1 MRSSSRSLRTALLRA
16 ASSAIAMALGTSAM
30 AIAQQ
35 PKDALANAPQP
46 TFATTPDAIL
56 ARKHTHWAWQPLRT
70 DAPPS
75 EGHPVDAF
83 VDQEL
88 ARVDL
93 QRSPLAPPHQQ
104 LRRVWFDLVGLPPPP
119 DAVARFVA
127 DPSDAAWAREVDALL
142 ASPAHSE
149 RFARHWLDLV
159 RYAETLGHEFDYPLP
174 HAWRYRDYVI
184 RAIDQDLPFDQF
196 LREHLAGDLL
206 PTPRRG
212 PTGDNESVQATAAW
226 WFGEQVHAPID
237 PKRHLADR
245 IDNQLDVLGKAMLGL
260 TVACARCHD
269 HKFDAIGAADYYG
282 LFGVLRSTGYVQAPL
297 QPLDRDS
304 AGYQAAVAAQKDLVG
319 PWGMHAGGLWAE
331 NELFVAEWFAFVA
344 MESIELR
351 PEDRGIADVG
361 GATRVYRQRRA
372 ATLAR
377 FSTVNDAFSHYAGPF
392 CPDPTAERPRLL
404 QLPGPWWNS
413 GAAGTKREGVLQTPT
428 FVIDQ
433 RYLHVRTAGEGAR
446 LVVHVD
452 GFHLVRD
459 PLYGSLRRAI
469 DRAEPH
475 WVTFDLGSF
484 AGRHA
489 VLQAIDQR
497 TPDLADPQ
505 HEHDE
510 YPANGWLAVQC
521 AVLSPHQEPPPGGEG
536 LALPTPTWD
545 TPPPPVRAALAKLA
559 ALQDALPVSPTVPAL
574 VEQTGRDE
582 AIHHRGNPN
591 QPGDVAPRRFL
602 AALSG
607 TNPLP
612 AGDGSGRLALADALL
627 AADNPLPARVLANRL
642 WHLLFGRG
650 LVRSADNLGA
660 LGDPPSHHELLD
672 WLARELIAHGWSQ
685 KHVLRTIVT
694 SATYR
699 QASLP
704 RDEAEARDA
713 ENVRLHR
720 QNVSPLEAE
729 ALRDALLATAGRLDP
744 TRFGPSIELPLDAV
758 PSQRGRPRTAGPLDG
773 AGRRSIYLAM
783 RRNFR
788 APLLAAFDQPQPFA
802 PIAVRNRSNVPAQA
816 LALANDPFVH
826 AMAAAFAERVLADG
840 GDDDA
845 VLARAYTIAFARP
858 PRADERQRAVAFL
871 RESTAMATTGSA
883 DAAARLAAWTDLVH
897 ALLQTSEFR
906 FRR

>member
-1 MRSSSRSLRTALLRA
+1 MRSSSRSLRTALLRV
-16 ASSAIAMALGTSAM
+16 ASSAMATMLGTSAL
-30 AIAQQ
+30 ANAQQ
-35 PKDALANAPQP
+35 PGNAPENVP
-46 TFATTPDAIL
+46 PPRLASTPEAVL
-56 ARKHTHWAWQPLRT
+56 ARKHTHWAWQPLRL

-75 EGHPVDAF
+75 PGHPVDAF
-83 VDQEL
+83 VDHEL

-93 QRSPLAPPHQQ
+93 QRSPPAPPHQQ
-104 LRRVWFDLVGLPPPP
+104 LRRLWFDLVGLPPPP

-127 DPSDAAWAREVDALL
+127 EPSDAAWAQEVDALL

-159 RYAETLGHEFDYPLP
+159 RYAETLGHEFDYAIPN
-174 HAWRYRDYVI
+174 AWRYRDYVI
-184 RAIDQDLPFDQF
+184 RAIDVDLPFDQF

-206 PTPRRG
+206 PEPRRG
-212 PTGDNESVQATAAW
+212 PSGDNESVQATAAW

-297 QPLDRDS
+297 QPIPHDRADF
-304 AGYQAAVAAQKDLVG
+304 QAAIAAQCDVLDAWFETDRN
-319 PWGMHAGGLWAE
+319 PLAHLT
-331 NELFVAEWFAFVA
+331 NEALL
-344 MESIELR
+344 ELR
-351 PEDRGIADVG
+351 VQGRHIDLRAGERCLADTDALSTG
-361 GATRVYRQRRA
+361 NRA
-372 ATLAR
+372 SPSPAPR
-377 FSTVNDAFSHYAGPF
+377 FSTGNDGFVLHSGPF
-392 CPDPTAERPRLL
+392 CPDPAAERPRLVTL
-404 QLPGPWWNS
+404 AGTWWNS
-413 GAAGTKREGVLQTPT
+413 AAAGARREGVLQSPT
-428 FVIDQ
+428 FAIEQ
-433 RYLHVRTAGEGAR
+433 RYLHVHTAGEGAR

-459 PLYGSLRRAI
+459 PIYGSLRRAI

-475 WVTFDLGSF
+475 WVTFDLHAF

-505 HEHDE
+505 HDGGE

-521 AVLSPHQEPPPGGEG
+521 AVLSPHQEPPATDDGP
-536 LALPTPTWD
+536 LPPARWDTPPPTLG
-545 TPPPPVRAALAKLA
+545 TPPPPVRATLTKLA

-574 VEQTGRDE
+574 IEQSGRDE
-582 AIHHRGNPN
+582 GVHHRGNPN
-591 QPGDVAPRRFL
+591 QPRDVAPRRFL
-602 AALSG
+602 TAL
-607 TNPLP
+607 
-612 AGDGSGRLALADALL
+612 AGNAVLDTGAGSGRLALADALL
-627 AADNPLPARVLANRL
+627 ADDNPLPARVLANRL
-642 WHLLFGRG
+642 WHHLFGRG

-660 LGDPPSHHELLD
+660 LGDPPSHPELLD
-672 WLARELIAHGWSQ
+672 WLARDLIAHGWSQ
-685 KHVLRTIVT
+685 KHLLRTLVT

-699 QASLP
+699 QASAH
-704 RDEAEARDA
+704 RDDGDARDA

-720 QNVSPLEAE
+720 QNVRPLEAE
-729 ALRDALLATAGRLDP
+729 ALRDALLATAGRLDA

-826 AMAAAFAERVLADG
+826 AMAAAFAQRVLAEG
-840 GDDDA
+840 GDDDT
-845 VLARAYTIAFARP
+845 VLARAYTLAFARP
-858 PRADERQRAVAFL
+858 PRDDERQRAATFL
-871 RESTAMATTGSA
+871 REAEADTST
-883 DAAARLAAWTDLVH
+883 DARLAAWTDLVH
-897 ALLQTSEFR
+897 ALLQTTEFR

>member
-1 MRSSSRSLRTALLRA
+1 MRLSSRSLRPPLLLVAALA
-16 ASSAIAMALGTSAM
+16 AGGEVC
-30 AIAQQ
+30 AQQ
-35 PKDALANAPQP
+35 PRLAR
-46 TFATTPDAIL
+46 TPDAVL
-56 ARKHTHWAWQPLRT
+56 ARKHTHWAWQPLRM

-75 EGHPVDAF
+75 PGHPVDAF
-83 VDQEL
+83 VDHEL
-88 ARVDL
+88 ARVEL
-93 QRSPLAPPHQQ
+93 QRSPPAPPHQQ
-104 LRRVWFDLVGLPPPP
+104 LRRLWFDLVGLPPPP
-119 DAVARFVA
+119 EVVARFVA
-127 DPSDAAWAREVDALL
+127 DPSDAAWTREVDALL

-159 RYAETLGHEFDYPLP
+159 RYAETLGHEFDYAIPN
-174 HAWRYRDYVI
+174 AWRYRDYVI
-184 RAIDQDLPFDQF
+184 RAIDVDLPFDQF

-206 PTPRRG
+206 PEPRRG
-212 PTGDNESVQATAAW
+212 PSGDDESVQATAAW

-297 QPLDRDS
+297 HPLDRDS
-304 AGYQAAVAAQKDLVG
+304 AGYQAAVAAHGNVLETWSESLGDPLDAWIHRYVVVDLTVG
-319 PWGMHAGGLWAE
+319 PIE
-331 NELFVAEWFAFVA
+331 
-344 MESIELR
+344 IELR
-351 PEDRGIADVG
+351 AEDRCIADTDTASVS
-361 GATRVYRQRRA
+361 RRSLRR
-372 ATLAR
+372 TTPH
-377 FSTVNDAFSHYAGPF
+377 FSTVNDAFVEHRGPF
-392 CPDPTAERPRLL
+392 CPDPTAERPRLVP
-404 QLPGPWWNS
+404 LPGPWWNS
-413 GAAGTKREGVLQTPT
+413 GMAGTKREGVLQTPT
-428 FVIDQ
+428 FVVDQ

-446 LVVHVD
+446 LVLHVD

-459 PLYGSLRRAI
+459 PIYGSLRRAI

-475 WVTFDLGSF
+475 WVTFDLSAF
-484 AGRHA
+484 AGRSA

-497 TPDLADPQ
+497 APDLADPQ

-521 AVLSPHQEPPPGGEG
+521 AVLSPHEAPPPGGDG
-536 LALPTPTWD
+536 VHLPPPTWD
-545 TPPPPVRAALAKLA
+545 TPPPPVRAALTKLA

-574 VEQTGRDE
+574 IEQSGRDE
-582 AIHHRGNPN
+582 AVHHRGDPN
-591 QPGDVAPRRFL
+591 QPRDLAPRRFL
-602 AALSG
+602 TAL
-607 TNPLP
+607 T
-612 AGDGSGRLALADALL
+612 GDAVLATGAGSGRLALADALL
-627 AADNPLPARVLANRL
+627 ADDNPLPARVLVNRL
-642 WHLLFGRG
+642 WHHLFGRG

-660 LGDPPSHHELLD
+660 LGDPPSHPELLD
-672 WLARELIAHGWSQ
+672 WLARDLIAHGWSQ
-685 KHVLRTIVT
+685 KHVLRTLVT

-699 QASLP
+699 QASAH
-704 RDEAEARDA
+704 RDDGDAHDA

-720 QNVSPLEAE
+720 QNVRPLEAE
-729 ALRDALLATAGRLDP
+729 ALRDALLAIAGRLDA
-744 TRFGPSIELPLDAV
+744 TRFGPSIELPLDDV
-758 PSQRGRPRTAGPLDG
+758 PSQRGRPHRAGPLDG

-826 AMAAAFAERVLADG
+826 TMAAAFAQRVLTAG
-840 GDDDA
+840 GDDEA
-845 VLARAYTIAFARP
+845 VLVHAYTIAFARS
-858 PRADERQRAVAFL
+858 PRDDERQHAAAFL
-871 RESTAMATTGSA
+871 RDATATGSEQG
-883 DAAARLAAWTDLVH
+883 DDARLAAWTDLVH

>member
-16 ASSAIAMALGTSAM
+16 ASSAIAMALGTNAV
-30 AIAQQ
+30 ANAQQ
-35 PKDALANAPQP
+35 PKDAPANATQP

-70 DAPPS
+70 DAPP
-75 EGHPVDAF
+75 GPGIPVDAF
-83 VDQEL
+83 VDHEL
-88 ARVDL
+88 ARVEL
-93 QRSPLAPPHQQ
+93 QRSPPAPPHQQ
-104 LRRVWFDLVGLPPPP
+104 LRRLWFDLVGLPPPP
-119 DAVARFVA
+119 DAVLRFVA

-159 RYAETLGHEFDYPLP
+159 RYAETLGHEFDYAIPN
-174 HAWRYRDYVI
+174 AWRYRDYVI
-184 RAIDQDLPFDQF
+184 RAIDADLPFDQF

-206 PTPRRG
+206 PQPRRG
-212 PTGDNESVQATAAW
+212 PSGDNESVQATAAW
-226 WFGEQVHAPID
+226 WFGEQVHAPVD

-304 AGYQAAVAAQKDLVG
+304 AGYQAAIAAHGSVFEAWRQHGGPAWEEPPHILDEMRGFVDASDIALRQEDHCVADTFPASSLRLPKT
-319 PWGMHAGGLWAE
+319 E
-331 NELFVAEWFAFVA
+331 
-344 MESIELR
+344 ES
-351 PEDRGIADVG
+351 
-361 GATRVYRQRRA
+361 RRF
-372 ATLAR
+372 T
-377 FSTVNDAFSHYAGPF
+377 TVNDAFVQHRGPF
-392 CPDPTAERPRLL
+392 CPDPSAERPRLIL
-404 QLPGPWWNS
+404 LPGRWWNS
-413 GAAGTKREGVLQTPT
+413 GAAGPRREGVLQTPT

-433 RYLHVRTAGEGAR
+433 RYLHVRTAGEGSR
-446 LVVHVD
+446 LVLHVD

-459 PLYGSLRRAI
+459 PIYGSLRRAI

-475 WVTFDLGSF
+475 WVTFDLGGF
-484 AGRHA
+484 TGRHA

-505 HEHDE
+505 HDHDE

-521 AVLSPHQEPPPGGEG
+521 AVLSPHAEPPPGGERRP
-536 LALPTPTWD
+536 LPPTTWD
-545 TPPPPVRAALAKLA
+545 TPPPPVRTALAKLA
-559 ALQDALPVSPTVPAL
+559 ALQDALPVSPTLPAL

-607 TNPLP
+607 ASTLQ
-612 AGDGSGRLALADALL
+612 AGDDSGRLALADALL

-650 LVRSADNLGA
+650 LVRSADNVGA
-660 LGDPPSHHELLD
+660 LGDRPSHPALLD

-685 KHVLRTIVT
+685 KHLLRTIVT

-704 RDEAEARDA
+704 RDEAETRDA
-713 ENVRLHR
+713 GNVRLHR
-720 QNVSPLEAE
+720 QNVRPLEAE

-826 AMAAAFAERVLADG
+826 AMAAALAQRVLAEG

-858 PRADERQRAVAFL
+858 PRDDERQRAGAFL
-871 RESTAMATTGSA
+871 RDATTGTEPSSEP
-883 DAAARLAAWTDLVH
+883 RLAAWTDLVH